1 MHIYVWLNHF
11 AVQQKLTHCKSIMC
25 SNAQSCPA
33 LCDPMDYILS
43 SVHGI
48 FQARIQELVAISSS
62 RGSSRPRD
70 WTRLWCSAL
79 VSRFFPDTWE
89 APGRFFTTEPRGGPL
104 FTILHSLLL
113 HKIKYYLK
121 LQNTTLNT
129 LILYAFAFDNKKLE
143 KHDAL
148 MINLPSLYFWK
159 KKPSIIKEKPW
170 INIIYFGEC
179 VHYILNI

>member
-1 MHIYVWLNHF
+1 MLQCSVMSSSLWSHGLYPVLCPWDFSGKNTGVGCHF
-11 AVQQKLTHCKSIMC
+11 LLQ
-25 SNAQSCPA
+25 
-33 LCDPMDYILS
+33 
-43 SVHGI
+43 GI
-48 FQARIQELVAISSS
+48 FPTQGLN
-62 RGSSRPRD
+62 PC
-70 WTRLWCSAL
+70 LWCSAL